1 MSMKRCCLI
10 LLLAGLLA
18 AAPALQAQGHFEF
31 SGHYGRWSLNL
42 LGSLAKDAL
51 NDMIR
56 DELEGRIL
64 EDIQASYPGYLSTV
78 YDQTLDFGS
87 GGDNFGLAFRFYPG
101 GHRGSFSLG
110 VSVEKCSFKISPSV
124 TSLMEL
130 QESGTME
137 TATFSGA
144 ANAEATIKALA
155 FLLTLRWDILP
166 SMVVHPYIT
175 FGGGISTSKALD
187 DSTVS
192 YSYAGQLTGSAIPT
206 ETFDGSDSK
215 TFRELKDEAD
225 SDFPFPNFIPF
236 LQLNLGLKA
245 RLTSNIQLFVDGGI
259 LNGLI
264 LRGGVALRL

>member
-1 MSMKRCCLI
+1 
-10 LLLAGLLA
+10 
-18 AAPALQAQGHFEF
+18 
-31 SGHYGRWSLNL
+31 
-42 LGSLAKDAL
+42 
-51 NDMIR
+51 
-56 DELEGRIL
+56 
-64 EDIQASYPGYLSTV
+64 
-78 YDQTLDFGS
+78 
-87 GGDNFGLAFRFYPG
+87 
-101 GHRGSFSLG
+101 
-110 VSVEKCSFKISPSV
+110 
-124 TSLMEL
+124 
-130 QESGTME
+130 ME

-144 ANAEATIKALA
+144 ANADATIKALA

-175 FGGGISTSKALD
+175 FGGGISTAKALD
-187 DSTVS
+187 DSTVA
-192 YSYAGQLTGSAIPT
+192 YSYAGQLTGSAIPN

-215 TFRELKDEAD
+215 TLRELKDEAD

>member
-1 MSMKRCCLI
+1 MSMRRCFSI
-10 LLLAGLLA
+10 LFLAGLLA

-31 SGHYGRWSLNL
+31 SGHYGRWSLNI
-42 LGSLAKDAL
+42 LGNLAKDAL

-64 EDIQASYPGYLSTV
+64 EDIQDSYPGYSMTL
-78 YDQTLDFGS
+78 YDQSLDFSS

-110 VSVEKCSFKISPSV
+110 VSVEKCSFKINPSV
-124 TSLMEL
+124 TSLMQL

-144 ANAEATIKALA
+144 ANADAAIKALA
-155 FLLTLRWDILP
+155 FLLTLRWDIFP

-187 DSTVS
+187 DSSVS
-192 YSYAGQLTGSAIPT
+192 YSYAGLLTGGSIPA

-215 TFRELKDEAD
+215 TLRELKDEAD
-225 SDFPFPNFIPF
+225 SDFPFPNFLPF
-236 LQLNLGLKA
+236 VQLNLGLKA
-245 RLTSNIQLFVDGGI
+245 RLTPNIQLFVDGGV